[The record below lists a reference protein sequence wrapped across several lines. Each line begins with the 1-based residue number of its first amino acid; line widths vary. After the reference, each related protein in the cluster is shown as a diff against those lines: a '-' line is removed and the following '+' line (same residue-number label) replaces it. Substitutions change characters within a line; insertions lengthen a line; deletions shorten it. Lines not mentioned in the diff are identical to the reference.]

1 MLKIMEL
8 LVSTTL
14 ECGKS
19 QLWEEERQSC
29 KEQEK
34 PRWECKGEID
44 VEEKR
49 SRRKMRRTKVKW
61 CKKRRRRGY
70 IQSNSEGKTRSCW
83 SIYGEEGGG
92 YFQWK
97 RGNQR
102 GSVLPVI
109 LCQVQPVKVKVKKN
123 FQWKWKWKC
132 KGGFEEEESCLWY
145 FVRFNLAPPIMLLCD
160 KNLNIFCLHYHY
172 LYHLA
177 SFSHLLARLQT
188 FPFIT
193 LHLWRD
199 CIHKLQLAGCNFSE
213 STEAPLI
220 ICVFRPFQR

>member
-8 LVSTTL
+8 PVSTTL
-14 ECGKS
+14 ERGKS

-97 RGNQR
+97 RWNQGGGAR
-102 GSVLPVI
+102 PCDTLMGPTCESESEEGY
-109 LCQVQPVKVKVKKN
+109 
-123 FQWKWKWKC
+123 FQWKGKWKWKRRI
-132 KGGFEEEESCLWY
+132 KEKPSCLWY
-145 FVRFNLAPPIMLLCD
+145 FVGSNLVPSKMLLYVT
-160 KNLNIFCLHYHY
+160 KI
-172 LYHLA
+172 
-177 SFSHLLARLQT
+177 
-188 FPFIT
+188 
-193 LHLWRD
+193 
-199 CIHKLQLAGCNFSE
+199 
-213 STEAPLI
+213 
-220 ICVFRPFQR
+220 